1 MEYKRFNDTIVL
13 RLDPDDEIC
22 ESVLDVAD
30 RESIGLAVVNGL
42 GATDDFAVGVY
53 NVEKQK
59 FLADHFNGYH
69 EIVSLTGNITTM
81 NSKPYI
87 HLHMSAGDKD
97 GRVVGG
103 HLKYAV
109 ISATAEIF
117 IRVIEG
123 KQERE
128 LSNDIG
134 LNVFKF

>member
-22 ESVLDVAD
+22 ESILKVAD
-30 RESIGLAVVNGL
+30 KENIGLAEINGL

-59 FLADHFNGYH
+59 FLADHFSGYY
-69 EIVSLTGNITTM
+69 EIVSLTGNLTTM
-81 NSKPYI
+81 NGKSYL

-97 GRVVGG
+97 GKVVGG

-117 IRVIEG
+117 IRIIEG
-123 KQERE
+123 KVERE
-128 LSNDIG
+128 VSTDTG
-134 LNVFKF
+134 LNIFKF

>member
-1 MEYKRFNDTIVL
+1 MEYKRFKDSFVL
-13 RLDPDDEIC
+13 RLDPNDEIC
-22 ESVLDVAD
+22 ESILK
-30 RESIGLAVVNGL
+30 LAENEQIRLAEISGL

-59 FLADHFNGYH
+59 FLADHFSGYY
-69 EIVSLTGNITTM
+69 EIVSLTGNLTTM
-81 NSKPYI
+81 NNKPYI

-117 IRVIEG
+117 IRVLDGEVY
-123 KQERE
+123 RE
-128 LSNDIG
+128 LSSETG
-134 LNVFKF
+134 LNIFKF